1 MATKFDFKKSPDVNG
16 TADKTTLYPK
26 IVVAGTKNLE
36 NIADDIAKRSG
47 FKAGTVIGL
56 FSDLENLLTDYL
68 ADGYNVK
75 LGEIGTFSATLTSR
89 KVTDKKEIRSGSV
102 HFDSVKFKPARHFV
116 KEVYRKGE
124 KELEHADPT
133 YGFKTS
139 SSKHTQE
146 ERFGMLMEYLRE
158 YTFIT
163 RQKYPVLLYPMIDFI
178 ERNPAPFSPNAFV
191 PIPYAARYNHID
203 ACPMGQ
209 LQ

>member
-1 MATKFDFKKSPDVNG
+1 MCRKSLCHKRQPKFFRHIFLCRPNNNRFRILSRIKKRDVTGILIIFGQSTSTVSNSIRHAILSKKY
-16 TADKTTLYPK
+16 TER
-26 IVVAGTKNLE
+26 V
-36 NIADDIAKRSG
+36 KRNWN
-47 FKAGTVIGL
+47 TQ
-56 FSDLENLLTDYL
+56 T
-68 ADGYNVK
+68 
-75 LGEIGTFSATLTSR
+75 
-89 KVTDKKEIRSGSV
+89 
-102 HFDSVKFKPARHFV
+102 
-116 KEVYRKGE
+116 
-124 KELEHADPT
+124 PT

-163 RQKYPVLLYPMIDFI
+163 RQEYPVLLYPMIDFI

>member
-1 MATKFDFKKSPDVNG
+1 MCRKSLCHKRQPNSSGIFLCRPNNNRFRILSRIKKGCNRHSYNFR
-16 TADKTTLYPK
+16 PK
-26 IVVAGTKNLE
+26 
-36 NIADDIAKRSG
+36 
-47 FKAGTVIGL
+47 
-56 FSDLENLLTDYL
+56 
-68 ADGYNVK
+68 
-75 LGEIGTFSATLTSR
+75 
-89 KVTDKKEIRSGSV
+89 
-102 HFDSVKFKPARHFV
+102 HFDSVKFNPTRHFV

-163 RQKYPVLLYPMIDFI
+163 RQEYPVLLYPMIDFI

>member
-1 MATKFDFKKSPDVNG
+1 MCRKSLCHKRQPNSSG
-16 TADKTTLYPK
+16 TFFYAVRTTT
-26 IVVAGTKNLE
+26 A
-36 NIADDIAKRSG
+36 SG
-47 FKAGTVIGL
+47 FYRESKKGCNRH
-56 FSDLENLLTDYL
+56 S
-68 ADGYNVK
+68 YNFRPK
-75 LGEIGTFSATLTSR
+75 
-89 KVTDKKEIRSGSV
+89 
-102 HFDSVKFKPARHFV
+102 HFDSVKFNPTRHFV

-124 KELEHADPT
+124 KELEHADHT

-163 RQKYPVLLYPMIDFI
+163 RQEYPVLLYPMIDFI

>member
-1 MATKFDFKKSPDVNG
+1 MCRKS
-16 TADKTTLYPK
+16 LCH
-26 IVVAGTKNLE
+26 
-36 NIADDIAKRSG
+36 KRQPNS
-47 FKAGTVIGL
+47 
-56 FSDLENLLTDYL
+56 S
-68 ADGYNVK
+68 
-75 LGEIGTFSATLTSR
+75 GTFLCRPNNNRFRILSR
-89 KVTDKKEIRSGSV
+89 IKKGSNRHSYNFRPK
-102 HFDSVKFKPARHFV
+102 HFDSVKFNPTRHFV

-124 KELEHADPT
+124 KELEHAGPT

-163 RQKYPVLLYPMIDFI
+163 RQEYPVLLYPMIDFI

>member
-1 MATKFDFKKSPDVNG
+1 MTKGYKHAYASPEDENASMEKAKAFTAKLKEQGAKEWAKEAKKKRNETGINKKKCAGSHSVIKGSPILQAHFLCRPNNNRFRILSRIKKG
-16 TADKTTLYPK
+16 RNRHSYNFRPK
-26 IVVAGTKNLE
+26 
-36 NIADDIAKRSG
+36 
-47 FKAGTVIGL
+47 
-56 FSDLENLLTDYL
+56 
-68 ADGYNVK
+68 
-75 LGEIGTFSATLTSR
+75 
-89 KVTDKKEIRSGSV
+89 
-102 HFDSVKFKPARHFV
+102 HFDSVKFNPTRHFV

-163 RQKYPVLLYPMIDFI
+163 RQEYPVLLYPMIDFI

>member
-116 KEVYRKGE
+116 KEVCRKGE
-124 KELEHADPT
+124 MELERADPA

-139 SSKHTQE
+139 SPKHTQE

>member
-1 MATKFDFKKSPDVNG
+1 MCRKSLCHKKAAQFFRHIFYAVR
-16 TADKTTLYPK
+16 TTT
-26 IVVAGTKNLE
+26 V
-36 NIADDIAKRSG
+36 SG
-47 FKAGTVIGL
+47 FYRESKK
-56 FSDLENLLTDYL
+56 D
-68 ADGYNVK
+68 
-75 LGEIGTFSATLTSR
+75 
-89 KVTDKKEIRSGSV
+89 VTGILIISGQST
-102 HFDSVKFKPARHFV
+102 FDSVKFNPTRHLS
-116 KEVYRKGE
+116 KKIYRKGE

-163 RQKYPVLLYPMIDFI
+163 RQEYPVLLYPMIDFI